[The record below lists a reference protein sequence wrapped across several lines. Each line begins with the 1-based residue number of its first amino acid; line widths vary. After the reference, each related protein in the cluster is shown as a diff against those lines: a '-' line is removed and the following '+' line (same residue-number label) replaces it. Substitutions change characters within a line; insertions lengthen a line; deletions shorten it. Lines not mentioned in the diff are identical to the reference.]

1 MPLPGLSEQ
10 PLLSA
15 VTDISP
21 TLDPALDPEIGAML
35 AFLVEAGHPPMS
47 QQTPAEARAGFR
59 TLAVDLRDPA
69 LLPPMAEVSELA
81 VPGPAGDPSAAALPR
96 QIRARCYRPRTGDLP
111 TLVFFHGGGWV
122 IGDLD
127 THDLT
132 CRTIARDCDAVV
144 VSVDYRL
151 APEHRFP
158 AAVDDAEAVARWVAE
173 HAADPSAGL
182 GGTPAVAVGGDS
194 AGGNLAA
201 VVAQTLRD
209 EGQTLAGQL
218 LIYPA
223 TDLVTEHPS
232 LVENA
237 DGYFLDAATIAWF
250 LEQYVGDA
258 DPADPRLSPANGEAA
273 GLAPAVVVVAEFDPL
288 RDAGAA
294 YAAKLEAAGVR
305 VELRTFPGLIHGFV
319 DMGRFSGAA
328 QAAVEETCA
337 LFRKVLH
344 S

>member
-1 MPLPGLSEQ
+1 VSHSTP
-10 PLLSA
+10 A
-15 VTDISP
+15 
-21 TLDPALDPEIGAML
+21 LDPALDPEIAALL
-35 AFLVEAGHPPMS
+35 AFLAEGGQPPMP

-59 TLAVDLRDPA
+59 ALTVDLRDPA
-69 LLPPMAEVSELA
+69 LLPEMAAVSELTI
-81 VPGPAGDPSAAALPR
+81 PGPTGDLP
-96 QIRARCYRPRTGDLP
+96 ARVYRPRPGELP

-132 CRTIARDCDAVV
+132 CRTLARDCEAVV
-144 VSVDYRL
+144 VSIGYRL

-158 AAVDDAEAVARWVAE
+158 AAVDDAEAATRWVADR
-173 HAADPSAGL
+173 AADPSAGL
-182 GGTPAVAVGGDS
+182 GGTPVVAVGGDS

-209 EGQTLAGQL
+209 EGRALAGQL

-232 LVENA
+232 LTENA
-237 DGYFLDAATIAWF
+237 EGYFLDAATIAWF

-258 DPADPRLSPANGEAA
+258 DPADPRLSPARGEVADV
-273 GLAPAVVVVAEFDPL
+273 APAVVVVAQFDPL

-294 YAAKLEAAGVR
+294 YARQLEAAGVR

-319 DMGRFSGAA
+319 DMGRFSRAA
-328 QAAVEETCA
+328 RDAIEETCA

>member
-1 MPLPGLSEQ
+1 LSA
-10 PLLSA
+10 PAVASLLSA
-15 VTDISP
+15 VTDTTP
-21 TLDPALDPEIGAML
+21 ALDPALDPEL
-35 AFLVEAGHPPMS
+35 AALLGFLAEAGHPPMW
-47 QQTPAEARAGFR
+47 QETPAEARAGFR

-69 LLPPMAEVSELA
+69 LLPEVAEVSEIA
-81 VPGPAGDPSAAALPR
+81 IPGPAGDLSAR
-96 QIRARCYRPRTGDLP
+96 VYRPRAGDLP

-122 IGDLD
+122 IGDLE

-132 CRTIARDCDAVV
+132 CRTLARDCEAVV

-158 AAVDDAEAVARWVAE
+158 AAVDDAEAATRWVVE
-173 HAADPSAGL
+173 RAADPSAGL
-182 GGTPAVAVGGDS
+182 GGTPAVAVAGDS

-209 EGQTLAGQL
+209 EGTALAGQL

-223 TDLVTEHPS
+223 TDVLSDHPS
-232 LVENA
+232 LTENA
-237 DGYFLDAATIAWF
+237 EGYFLDVPTMAWF
-250 LEQYVGDA
+250 LEQYLGDA
-258 DPADPRLSPANGEAA
+258 DPADPRLSPAHGDVT
-273 GLAPAVVVVAEFDPL
+273 GVAPAVVVVGQFDPL

-294 YAAKLEAAGVR
+294 YARQLEAAGVP

-319 DMGRFSGAA
+319 DMGRYSRAA

-337 LFRKVLH
+337 LFRSVIH
-344 S
+344 A